1 VTPVDPIRFAGRIA
15 QVLDSLG
22 IRYVIGGS
30 VASSFYGEPRST
42 LDLDIMI
49 EADEAAAR
57 ALADALK
64 DEFYVDADAAA
75 GAVHES
81 STFNAIHTASSMKVD
96 FFIAESRDAVR
107 RQLDRRRRLDVEGAA
122 LWFYAPEDIIVR
134 KLVWFRNGGEVSERQ
149 WNDVTS
155 MLRLL
160 RDRLDLPH
168 LARAAEEFGVTDL
181 LERVRRQ

>member
-1 VTPVDPIRFAGRIA
+1 VTPADPFRFATRVA
-15 QVLDSLG
+15 RTLESLG

-49 EADEAAAR
+49 DANETAVR

-64 DEFYVDADAAA
+64 GEFYVDADAAA
-75 GAVHES
+75 EAVQHR
-81 STFNAIHTASSMKVD
+81 STFNAIHLASAMKVD
-96 FFIAESRDAVR
+96 FFIAEDRDAVR
-107 RQLDRRRRLDVEGAA
+107 EQLDRRQPLAFEDAV

-134 KLVWFRNGGEVSERQ
+134 KLAWFRMGGEVSERQ

-155 MLRLL
+155 MLRVLRGRLNEDHLERAAQEFDVADLLL
-160 RDRLDLPH
+160 R
-168 LARAAEEFGVTDL
+168 ARP
-181 LERVRRQ
+181 